1 MQEFITPANHVHFRA
16 KKLFGEMGKVIDGA
30 IAYID
35 LNGGGPVEKH
45 THIHSHLF
53 IVVQGEAKILYGND
67 EIILKKDQSFLVDGK
82 KPHSVWNNTNEE
94 TVMVGISIE

>member
-1 MQEFITPANHVHFRA
+1 MQEFITPANHAHFRA

-45 THIHSHLF
+45 THIHTHLF

-67 EIILKKDQSFLVDGK
+67 EIILKKIHRFWSMVKSRTLFGIIQTR
-82 KPHSVWNNTNEE
+82 KP
-94 TVMVGISIE
+94 